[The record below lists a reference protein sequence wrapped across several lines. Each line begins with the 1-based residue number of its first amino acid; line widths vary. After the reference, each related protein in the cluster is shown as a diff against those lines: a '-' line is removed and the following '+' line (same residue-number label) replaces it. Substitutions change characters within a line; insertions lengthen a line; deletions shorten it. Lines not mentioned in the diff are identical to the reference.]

1 MLENALKF
9 AIIAAIAIGVLT
21 LLFQLNQGHSA
32 VKNDGSVDRSMVANQ
47 QMSSVEELNEV
58 PTSNPSEMNQ
68 NNVHYSTSMP
78 PVDTNAF
85 ADTRD
90 GNGYGPLPSTD
101 SGSPVLGQ
109 TVPASMSMDKEAE
122 QLRKASCFPKNQ
134 LTPAELLPTDNESA
148 GWAALYPEGQG
159 TLQNRNFLQA
169 GFNTGIDTVGQTLR
183 NANLQLRSE
192 PPNPQVAVSP
202 WLQSTIEP
210 DVNRKPF
217 EIGGC

>member
-21 LLFQLNQGHSA
+21 LLFQLSQGSGA
-32 VKNDGSVDRSMVANQ
+32 VKNNGSVNMSMVANQ
-47 QMSSVEELNEV
+47 QTV
-58 PTSNPSEMNQ
+58 PSTNPAQMKESNVNYNTAMNQ
-68 NNVHYSTSMP
+68 L
-78 PVDTNAF
+78 DTNAF

-90 GNGYGPLPSTD
+90 GNGYGPRPSEG
-101 SGSPVLGQ
+101 SGSPILGQ

-122 QLRKASCFPKNQ
+122 QLRKATCFPKNQ
-134 LTPAELLPTDNESA
+134 LTPAELLPTDNQSA

-159 TLQNRNFLQA
+159 TLQDRNFLQA
-169 GFNTGIDTVGQTLR
+169 GFNVGIDTVGQTLR

>member
-1 MLENALKF
+1 MLENTLKF

-21 LLFQLNQGHSA
+21 LLFQLSQGSKP
-32 VKNDGSVDRSMVANQ
+32 VKNNGSVDMSMVSNNQ
-47 QMSSVEELNEV
+47 TTMQPTVPSTNVAEMYQDKVDYTTQMN
-58 PTSNPSEMNQ
+58 
-68 NNVHYSTSMP
+68 

-90 GNGYGPLPSTD
+90 GNGYGPRPSED
-101 SGSPVLGQ
+101 SGSPILGQ

-134 LTPAELLPTDNESA
+134 LTPAELLPTDNQSS

-159 TLQNRNFLQA
+159 TLQDRNFLQA
-169 GFNTGIDTVGQTLR
+169 GFNVGIDTVGQTLR

-210 DVNRKPF
+210 DVNRVPF
-217 EIGGC
+217 ELGGC

>member
-21 LLFQLNQGHSA
+21 LLFNLSQGSGA
-32 VKNDGSVDRSMVANQ
+32 IKNNGSVDMSMVTTTQ
-47 QMSSVEELNEV
+47 V
-58 PTSNPSEMNQ
+58 PTVPSSNPAEMQ
-68 NNVHYSTSMP
+68 EDNVNYTTSME
-78 PVDTNAF
+78 PVDKNAF

-90 GNGYGPLPSTD
+90 GNGYGPRPSEGA
-101 SGSPVLGQ
+101 GSPVLGQ

-134 LTPAELLPTDNESA
+134 LTPAELLPTDNQSA

-159 TLQNRNFLQA
+159 TLQDRNFLQA
-169 GFNTGIDTVGQTLR
+169 GFNVGIDTVGQTMR

-210 DVNRKPF
+210 DTNRVPF
-217 EIGGC
+217 ELGGC

>member
-21 LLFQLNQGHSA
+21 LLFQLSQGSGA
-32 VKNDGSVDRSMVANQ
+32 VKNNGSVDMSMVANNQ
-47 QMSSVEELNEV
+47 ATMQPTV
-58 PTSNPSEMNQ
+58 PSSNPAEMSEDNVNYTTQMN
-68 NNVHYSTSMP
+68 

-85 ADTRD
+85 VDTRD
-90 GNGYGPLPSTD
+90 GNGYGPRPSED
-101 SGSPVLGQ
+101 AGSPVLGQ

-134 LTPAELLPTDNESA
+134 LTPAELLPTDNQSA
-148 GWAALYPEGQG
+148 GWAALYPNGEG
-159 TLQNRNFLQA
+159 TLQDKNFLQA
-169 GFNTGIDTVGQTLR
+169 GFNVGIDTVGQTLR

-210 DVNRKPF
+210 DVSRQPF